1 MRTETITRTLYSIN
15 ELSEDAQEKAH
26 EAWAAAADYPWA
38 EDNRRSL
45 EAFCKIFPVNA
56 ISWEYGYRD
65 SITGNYDRIESQEVA
80 DLSGFR
86 LQRYV
91 FNNYYYHLMTPKTYR
106 SRRPGS
112 TKKRRSRI
120 NWEPED
126 LTGYCIDY
134 DITAPIFE
142 FLRSRKPSGTLE
154 DLLNDCLNAWLSA
167 VSKDYEACF
176 SFEYFIDHAE
186 ANEYEYDEDGEQ
198 Q

>member
-15 ELSEDAQEKAH
+15 ELSEDAQQKAH

-56 ISWEYGYRD
+56 KSWEYGYRD
-65 SITGNYDRIESQEVA
+65 SITGRYERIESQEVA
-80 DLSGFR
+80 DLTGFR

-91 FNNYYYHLMTPKTYR
+91 FNNYYHQITEPKIYYR
-106 SRRPGS
+106 NG
-112 TKKRRSRI
+112 KKRRSRI
-120 NWEPED
+120 FKQPTE

-176 SFEYFIDHAE
+176 SFEYFKDHAK
-186 ANEYEYDEDGEQ
+186 ANKYEYDEDGEQ
-198 Q
+198 V